1 MGVFK
6 SLIKDCLQ
14 QLTRFRYSFQLS
26 TLHGQWTGH
35 VGGFL
40 FLQNSGL
47 SILLLCLCNLER
59 NQCFSGS
66 MENSLVLY
74 VGPGVVFPATILL
87 VHPHVQ
93 RGHQN
98 DQNKGQK

>member
-1 MGVFK
+1 MGGFK
-6 SLIKDCLQ
+6 SFIRDCLQ
-14 QLTRFRYSFQLS
+14 QLTRPLFYFQLS

-47 SILLLCLCNLER
+47 PILLLCLCNLER
-59 NQCFSGS
+59 NQCVSGS

-74 VGPGVVFPATILL
+74 VGPGVVLPPTVLL

-93 RGHQN
+93 RSHQN
-98 DQNKGQK
+98 DQNKG